1 MNEII
6 TNEQFKT
13 AVELNQKI
21 IITAQ
26 AAQQNL
32 FDMCVMLKQMRDDKL
47 YKELGY
53 PNFEEYCENEI
64 GITRRQGLKYS
75 KIGDMYS
82 VKNGKSTSHFA
93 NIGTEKLYLLASLS
107 ESQQEEIQ
115 QTVNIEDT
123 SVRELKAE
131 IAKLKA
137 DKADTEKALAAQ
149 REETEAV
156 SSQARTERQRA
167 EQAED
172 DLQDAKRKIK
182 ELERRPIDVPAESPD
197 TELLRSQL
205 AEAEQKIKDMENG
218 SRELRDANLL
228 IKQLDR
234 QLSEET
240 QDHANSLERQRKQ
253 YQSEINRLNA
263 LIEEQKTAV
272 KTVEKTV
279 EVPDMKE
286 VFKAYYK
293 NAIGAFNAM
302 LTFVESL
309 DGDRR
314 FYIKKAGQLV
324 STLYDSLEK
333 MEEES

>member
-53 PNFEEYCENEI
+53 PNFEEYCENEVGMKLSNAYRYI
-64 GITRRQGLKYS
+64 SIVENVKSFPSMG
-75 KIGDMYS
+75 KIGM
-82 VKNGKSTSHFA
+82 T
-93 NIGTEKLYLLASLS
+93 KLSLLASLS

-218 SRELRDANLL
+218 SRELHDANLL